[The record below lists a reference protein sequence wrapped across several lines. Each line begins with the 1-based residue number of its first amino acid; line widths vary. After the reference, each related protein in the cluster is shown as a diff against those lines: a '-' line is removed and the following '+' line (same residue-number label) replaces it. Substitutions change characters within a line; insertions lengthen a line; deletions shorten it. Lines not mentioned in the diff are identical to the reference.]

1 MRIVV
6 TGGAGF
12 LGSAVTKE
20 LVAHG
25 HQVDV
30 LSRRTRTDIRDA
42 EKVKEAI
49 AGDAIVH
56 FASPVSGHRSFIDP
70 LTFFDV
76 IVGGTRNVLAAAKNQ
91 RIVYASTNA
100 IYGSAHDGRLTEDL
114 APHPESPYAAAKL
127 AGEQLVNDYGNAAV
141 LRIFNIAGGKDTD
154 PSRILPR
161 VLAAAMTGQPLTI
174 NGDGTA
180 VRDFVHVADVARA
193 VRLALT
199 RTGTYNIGSGQGTSI
214 LDLVRVTEK
223 VTGRRIETRHNQPKP
238 EPRSLVADITRS
250 ERELD
255 WRPELSDL
263 ETIVR
268 DAAAT

>member
-12 LGSAVTKE
+12 LGRAVAKDLIE
-20 LVAHG
+20 HG

-30 LSRRTRTDIRDA
+30 VSRRTHTDVRNA
-42 EKVKEAI
+42 ERVKEVI

-56 FASPVSGHRSFIDP
+56 LAAPVSGHRSFVDP
-70 LTFFDV
+70 LTFFDT
-76 IVGGTRNVLAAAKNQ
+76 IVAGTRNVLAAATNQ

-100 IYGSAHDGRLTEDL
+100 VYGSAHDGRLTEDL
-114 APHPESPYAAAKL
+114 TPHPESPYAAAKL
-127 AGEQLVNDYGNAAV
+127 AGEQLVNEHGNAAV
-141 LRIFNIAGGKDTD
+141 LRIFNIAGGTDTD

-161 VLAAAMTGQPLTI
+161 VIAAAATGEPLGV

-180 VRDFVHVADVARA
+180 VRDFVHVTDVARA

-199 RTGTYNIGSGQGTSI
+199 HAGTYNVGSGQGTSI

-223 VTGRRIETRHNQPKP
+223 VTGRRIEIHHQPPKP
-238 EPRSLVADITRS
+238 EPQSLVADIAKAD
-250 ERELD
+250 RELG
-255 WRPELSDL
+255 WRPLRSDL

-268 DAAAT
+268 DAT